1 MKISL
6 PKNSLV
12 SLSKVFIF
20 LSLTLSFLLFSRYEP
35 NLSWR
40 FKLLMAAIIVYAVY
54 LLGQQKFRLP
64 SIFGEFFLLLFLFSS
79 FSAERLSFLA
89 VLLLAILFS
98 FLFSLIYILFP
109 EESIFSYQV
118 FAKLYRPLLIALFI
132 AESLWLL
139 SFWQTHPLNQA
150 AAGGLLFYLLTFA
163 TENQLSRQN
172 LIVILGVLITFLIIV
187 ATMKWGII

>member
-12 SLSKVFIF
+12 SLSKVFVF

-40 FKLLMAAIIVYAVY
+40 FKLLMASVIVYALY
-54 LLGQQKFRLP
+54 LLKHQKFRLP
-64 SIFGEFFLLLFLFSS
+64 SILGEFFMLLFLFSS
-79 FSAERLSFLA
+79 FSAERLSFLTT
-89 VLLLAILFS
+89 LLLAILFS

-109 EESIFSYQV
+109 EEPSFSYQV
-118 FAKLYRPLLIALFI
+118 FTRLYRPLLIALFI